1 MEQIVRTDSK
11 QRYAFSEDGTR
22 IRANQGHS
30 VAVDL
35 ELKPQTPPET
45 LWHGTGDRFVA
56 SIEREGLRRMQRQY
70 VHLSA
75 DPDTAVKVGKRHG
88 RPVLFEVD
96 AARMAADGIRFYR
109 SENGVWLTEAV
120 PVKYL
125 KRVEAEK

>member
-1 MEQIVRTDSK
+1 MRTDSK